1 MSAAEIIPP
10 TQEGMDAFV
19 SGIMATVD
27 KIGWEVGLHD
37 ESERL
42 DKEYGRYFSRK
53 SGPDGRG
60 WAPNARRTI
69 KAKGHSRQLFGK
81 PSQGFRL
88 HASLTSRNG
97 EFSIRYEI
105 DHWPREARLI
115 HGTDAPYSGYN
126 DQGTRF
132 IPARPHIGISGQ
144 YFDGIAQR
152 GVSYAFDR
160 FQKLNA

>member
-1 MSAAEIIPP
+1 MSDATVIAPN
-10 TQEGMDAFV
+10 QAGMDAFV
-19 SGIMATVD
+19 ADIMAKVD
-27 KIGWEVGLHD
+27 LISWEAGLQD

-42 DKEYGRYFSRK
+42 DKEYGRYFSSK
-53 SGPDGRG
+53 TGPDGRS
-60 WAPNARRTI
+60 WAPNARSTI
-69 KAKGHSRQLFGK
+69 KRKGHSRQLFGK

-105 DHWPREARLI
+105 DHWPRGAKLI
-115 HGTDAPYSGYN
+115 HGTDAPYSAYN

-132 IPARPHIGISGQ
+132 IPARRHIGISGQ